1 MRQNTNQTKAMTEV
15 ALALSMGFFSIM
27 VLAMVSMGSVSIE
40 NAAAKKTASTVSIE
54 PSFNKSPPQNTE
66 HTDHTALSS
75 QNLVIWF
82 NENFFDHKLNKVDG
96 RILIAQMDEP
106 VLAVSPNLSLKDV
119 ITLQS
124 TLQNKRLRITNLD
137 RAWLSRLEKL
147 KK

>member
-66 HTDHTALSS
+66 QTDNTA
-75 QNLVIWF
+75 
-82 NENFFDHKLNKVDG
+82 
-96 RILIAQMDEP
+96 P
-106 VLAVSPNLSLKDV
+106 
-119 ITLQS
+119 
-124 TLQNKRLRITNLD
+124 
-137 RAWLSRLEKL
+137 
-147 KK
+147 

>member
-1 MRQNTNQTKAMTEV
+1 MTEV

-66 HTDHTALSS
+66 QTDNTAHSS

-82 NENFFDHKLNKVDG
+82 NEDF
-96 RILIAQMDEP
+96 I
-106 VLAVSPNLSLKDV
+106 VSSLVAACK
-119 ITLQS
+119 
-124 TLQNKRLRITNLD
+124 
-137 RAWLSRLEKL
+137 
-147 KK
+147 